1 VAVNDPELSADN
13 PGSLTGFMLRITSE
27 QLSYEQ
33 NPFHLMGRTA
43 ALFQD
48 TKPTK
53 ALKVIQHGWD
63 AELLGC
69 TLSQYV
75 GTGVFI
81 HAAATKNEGRFSAE
95 WFNHP
100 DLAAITAALSPDLL
114 AHITDSNFAASTE
127 WFRSKRERASS
138 GAYRRFS
145 FNPLLAKPV
154 VAGIGPE
161 LLIPVPAQ
169 LFRKI
174 SPLGLYYSGAAK
186 WGNRF
191 TEDAGDLFEQYVGR
205 QLQQI
210 PNAQVHPEVSYDEHN
225 KRSVD
230 WIVVCENTVILVEV
244 KSVRPTEDIRLG
256 KPNAVNEF
264 KRMLGRAFKQLNT
277 ADELVAN
284 KHPRFAHIPA
294 NLPRVGLIVTM
305 EPFEVANAKP
315 ILDFQEVAPNMP
327 TNVCASSDLEL
338 LVTLQDQDVGQFLVN
353 LLTDESKPG
362 YRISTGLKDH
372 SLGRNTVLDEAWA
385 SYEWGPQQAGWSP
398 PELGSGIAPA

>member
-1 VAVNDPELSADN
+1 
-13 PGSLTGFMLRITSE
+13 
-27 QLSYEQ
+27 
-33 NPFHLMGRTA
+33 
-43 ALFQD
+43 
-48 TKPTK
+48 
-53 ALKVIQHGWD
+53 
-63 AELLGC
+63 
-69 TLSQYV
+69 
-75 GTGVFI
+75 
-81 HAAATKNEGRFSAE
+81 
-95 WFNHP
+95 
-100 DLAAITAALSPDLL
+100 
-114 AHITDSNFAASTE
+114 
-127 WFRSKRERASS
+127 
-138 GAYRRFS
+138 
-145 FNPLLAKPV
+145 
-154 VAGIGPE
+154 
-161 LLIPVPAQ
+161 LIPVPAH

-191 TEDAGDLFEQYVGR
+191 TEDVGDLFEQYVGR
-205 QLQQI
+205 QMQQI
-210 PNAQVHPEVSYDEHN
+210 PDAEVHPEVLYDKDN

-230 WIVVCENTVILVEV
+230 WIVVCEGTVILVEV

-277 ADELVAN
+277 TDELIAQ

-305 EPFEVANAKP
+305 EPFEVANARP
-315 ILDFQEVAPNMP
+315 ILDFQEVTANIP

-338 LVTLQDQDVGQFLVN
+338 LVTLQDQDVGLFLTN

-372 SLGRNTVLDEAWA
+372 SLGRNAVLDEAWA

-398 PELGSGIAPA
+398 P